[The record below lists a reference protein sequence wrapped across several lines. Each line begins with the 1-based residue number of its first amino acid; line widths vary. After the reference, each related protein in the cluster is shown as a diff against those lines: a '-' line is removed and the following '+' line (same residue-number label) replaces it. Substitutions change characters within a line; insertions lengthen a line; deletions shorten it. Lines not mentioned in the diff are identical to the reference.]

1 MVKKFVFS
9 DAVIEALVK
18 LNRPIA
24 LDELWERNRGEWEPK
39 MTGPTKKKTLS
50 GTLTRLA
57 QANRIKRT
65 MSRIGYLFT
74 ALEPDFASGQ
84 MQVEP
89 VVAAAVAPK
98 KKRQAT
104 TTKKPTT
111 KPTTRQPAKQ
121 RAAAAAAPART
132 VAAPKKTIAKT
143 PVIVKEKAKKPAKRP
158 LNAYMRFAKDAR
170 AAIVRA
176 HPNMRVTDVAK
187 ELGRQY
193 QALSA
198 AEKEEYKAKALKE
211 FAAKR

>member
-9 DAVIEALVK
+9 SAVIDALTR

-24 LDELWERNRGEWEPK
+24 LDELWERNREEWEPK

-65 MSRIGYLFT
+65 MSRVGYLFT
-74 ALEPDFASGQ
+74 ALEPDFASGE

-89 VVAAAVAPK
+89 AVAVAPK

-104 TTKKPTT
+104 TIKIKTM
-111 KPTTRQPAKQ
+111 TRQQPAKQ
-121 RAAAAAAPART
+121 RAAAPART
-132 VAAPKKTIAKT
+132 VAAPKRTIVKT
-143 PVIVKEKAKKPAKRP
+143 PVIVAKKASVTKPTKRP

-170 AAIVRA
+170 AGIVRA

-211 FAAKR
+211 FAAKH